1 MILFSRTAL
10 IDPEIQLSAQRLS
23 TRFSFFGLGFA
34 TAAWAPLIPFAQ
46 QRLHFNH
53 ADFGLL
59 LLCSGLGAMLAM
71 PATGKIV
78 QRIGCR
84 VPIGFALLLLAVLLP
99 SLSLWTTPL
108 MMAITLFLF
117 GTAAGS
123 LGVALNIQAV
133 VVEKNSLKSLMSGFH
148 GMASLGGLAGV
159 LTITALLA
167 LSISAVMSAFAVS
180 LLLVIIVFLSVP
192 YSIKAVENT
201 SLEASS
207 KVKKSIRQ
215 RLPQPLIILIGIAC
229 FIIFMVEGA
238 AMDWS
243 GIYLTQQYGVNTAF
257 AGLAYTFFAIAM
269 TTGRFTGDY
278 LIRYFGEKKLL
289 TYSAICATLGL
300 ALVSIAPHWWLVLV
314 GYTLVGTGCSNIV
327 PIMFSRAGRQTVMPS
342 AVALS
347 CVSTLAYTGI
357 LVGPAFIGM
366 IGELIGLYT
375 VFMALSGLLLLIVAL
390 NRFTYV
396 KLAS

>member
-78 QRIGCR
+78 QRVGCR

-99 SLSLWTTPL
+99 SLSLWTSPL

-167 LSISAVMSAFAVS
+167 LSISSVMSAFAVS

-192 YSIKAVENT
+192 YNIKAVENT
-201 SLEASS
+201 LLEASS

-229 FIIFMVEGA
+229 FIIFMTEGA

-243 GIYLTQQYGVNTAF
+243 GIYLTQQYGVNAAF

-300 ALVSIAPHWWLVLV
+300 ALVSIAPYWWLVLV

-347 CVSTLAYTGI
+347 CVSTMAYTGI

-366 IGELIGLYT
+366 VSELIGLST
-375 VFMALSGLLLLIVAL
+375 VFMALSGLLLLIGAL

-396 KLAS
+396 K

>member
-167 LSISAVMSAFAVS
+167 LSISSVISAFAVS

-192 YSIKAVENT
+192 YNIKAVENT

-207 KVKKSIRQ
+207 KVKNSIRQ

-229 FIIFMVEGA
+229 FIIFMTEGA

-269 TTGRFTGDY
+269 TTGRFTGHY

-366 IGELIGLYT
+366 IGELIGLKT

-396 KLAS
+396 K

>member
-59 LLCSGLGAMLAM
+59 LLCGGLGAMLAM

-99 SLSLWTTPL
+99 SLSLLSTPL

-167 LSISAVMSAFAVS
+167 LSISSVISAFAVS

-192 YSIKAVENT
+192 YNIKAVENT
-201 SLEASS
+201 LLEASS

-229 FIIFMVEGA
+229 FIIFMTEGA

-243 GIYLTQQYGVNTAF
+243 GIYLTQQYGVNAAF

-269 TTGRFTGDY
+269 TTGRFTGHY

-314 GYTLVGTGCSNIV
+314 GYTLVGAGCSNIV

-347 CVSTLAYTGI
+347 CVSTMAYTGI
-357 LVGPAFIGM
+357 LVGPAFIGVVS
-366 IGELIGLYT
+366 ELIGLST

-396 KLAS
+396 K

>member
-78 QRIGCR
+78 QRVGCR

-167 LSISAVMSAFAVS
+167 LSISSVMSAFAVS
-180 LLLVIIVFLSVP
+180 LLLVIIIFLSVP

-269 TTGRFTGDY
+269 TTGRFTGHY

-347 CVSTLAYTGI
+347 CVSTMAYTGI

-366 IGELIGLYT
+366 VSELIGLST

-396 KLAS
+396 K

>member
-78 QRIGCR
+78 QRVGCR

-180 LLLVIIVFLSVP
+180 LLLVIIIFLSVP

-229 FIIFMVEGA
+229 FIIFMTEGA

-300 ALVSIAPHWWLVLV
+300 ALVSIAPYWWLVLV

-347 CVSTLAYTGI
+347 CVSTMAYTGI

-366 IGELIGLYT
+366 VSELIGLST

-396 KLAS
+396 K

>member
-192 YSIKAVENT
+192 YSIKSVENT

-207 KVKKSIRQ
+207 KVKNSIRQ

-229 FIIFMVEGA
+229 FIIFMTEGA

-243 GIYLTQQYGVNTAF
+243 GIYLTQQYGVNTTF

-269 TTGRFTGDY
+269 TTGRFTGHY

-300 ALVSIAPHWWLVLV
+300 ALVSIAPYWWLVLV

-366 IGELIGLYT
+366 IGELIGLKT

-396 KLAS
+396 K

>member
-1 MILFSRTAL
+1 MILFSRNAL

-78 QRIGCR
+78 QRVGCR

-180 LLLVIIVFLSVP
+180 LLLVIIIFLSVP

-243 GIYLTQQYGVNTAF
+243 GIYLTQQYGVNTTF

-269 TTGRFTGDY
+269 TTGRFTGHY

-300 ALVSIAPHWWLVLV
+300 ALVSIAPYWWLVLV

-347 CVSTLAYTGI
+347 CVSTMAYTGI
-357 LVGPAFIGM
+357 LFGPAFIGM
-366 IGELIGLYT
+366 VSELIGLST

-396 KLAS
+396 K

>member
-78 QRIGCR
+78 QRVGCR

-269 TTGRFTGDY
+269 TTGRFTGHY

-300 ALVSIAPHWWLVLV
+300 ALVSIVPYWWLVLV

-366 IGELIGLYT
+366 IGELIGLKT

-396 KLAS
+396 K

>member
-78 QRIGCR
+78 QRVGCR

-180 LLLVIIVFLSVP
+180 LLLVIIIFLSVP
-192 YSIKAVENT
+192 YNIKAVENT
-201 SLEASS
+201 LLEASS

-229 FIIFMVEGA
+229 FIIFMTEGA

-243 GIYLTQQYGVNTAF
+243 GIYLTQQYGVNAAF

-300 ALVSIAPHWWLVLV
+300 ALVSIAPYWWLVLV

-347 CVSTLAYTGI
+347 CVSTMAYTGI

-366 IGELIGLYT
+366 VSELIGLST

-396 KLAS
+396 K

>member
-78 QRIGCR
+78 QRVGCR

-167 LSISAVMSAFAVS
+167 LSISSVMSAFAVS

-192 YSIKAVENT
+192 YNIKAVENT
-201 SLEASS
+201 LLEASS

-229 FIIFMVEGA
+229 FIIFMTEGA

-300 ALVSIAPHWWLVLV
+300 ALVSIAPYWWLVLV

-347 CVSTLAYTGI
+347 CVSTMAYTGI

-366 IGELIGLYT
+366 VSELIGLST

-396 KLAS
+396 K

>member
-46 QRLHFNH
+46 QRLNFNH

-84 VPIGFALLLLAVLLP
+84 VPIGFALCLLAVLLP
-99 SLSLWTTPL
+99 SLSLCNNAL
-108 MMAITLFLF
+108 MMAISLFLF
-117 GTAAGS
+117 GTASGS

-148 GMASLGGLAGV
+148 GMCSLGGLAGV
-159 LTITALLA
+159 MTMTALLMLNISPLISA
-167 LSISAVMSAFAVS
+167 IFVSLHLVVIVLLAVPLSIK
-180 LLLVIIVFLSVP
+180 VIEKGETEVQFD
-192 YSIKAVENT
+192 AQENF
-201 SLEASS
+201 
-207 KVKKSIRQ
+207 RQ
-215 RLPQPLIILIGIAC
+215 RLPKSLIVLIGLAC
-229 FIIFMVEGA
+229 FIIFMTEGA
-238 AMDWS
+238 AMDWG
-243 GIYLTQQYGVNTAF
+243 GIYLTHEFGVNATF

-269 TTGRFTGDY
+269 VTGRFSGNH
-278 LIRYFGEKKLL
+278 LIHYFGEKNLL
-289 TYSAICATLGL
+289 NYSAICATIGLG
-300 ALVSIAPHWWLVLV
+300 LVSIAPHWLIALL
-314 GYTLVGTGCSNIV
+314 GYTLVGAGCSNIV
-327 PIMFSRAGRQTVMPS
+327 PIMFSRAGRQNMMSKT
-342 AVALS
+342 VALS
-347 CVSTLAYTGI
+347 CVSTIAYTGI

-366 IGELIGLYT
+366 MGELIGLNI
-375 VFMALSGLLLLIVAL
+375 VFMGLSGLLILIVAL
-390 NRFTYV
+390 NSLTYV
-396 KLAS
+396 K

>member
-167 LSISAVMSAFAVS
+167 LSISSVMSAFAVS

-269 TTGRFTGDY
+269 TTGRFTGHY

-300 ALVSIAPHWWLVLV
+300 ALVSIVPYWWLVLV

-347 CVSTLAYTGI
+347 CVSTMAYTGI

-366 IGELIGLYT
+366 VSELIGLST
-375 VFMALSGLLLLIVAL
+375 VFMALSGLLLLIGAL

-396 KLAS
+396 K

>member
-34 TAAWAPLIPFAQ
+34 TAAWAPLIPFTQ

-167 LSISAVMSAFAVS
+167 LSISSVMSAFAVS

-229 FIIFMVEGA
+229 FIIFMTEGA

-269 TTGRFTGDY
+269 TTGRFTGHY

-300 ALVSIAPHWWLVLV
+300 ALVSISPHWWLVLI
-314 GYTLVGTGCSNIV
+314 GY
-327 PIMFSRAGRQTVMPS
+327 M
-342 AVALS
+342 
-347 CVSTLAYTGI
+347 
-357 LVGPAFIGM
+357 
-366 IGELIGLYT
+366 
-375 VFMALSGLLLLIVAL
+375 
-390 NRFTYV
+390 
-396 KLAS
+396 

>member
-167 LSISAVMSAFAVS
+167 LSISSVMSAFAVS

-192 YSIKAVENT
+192 YNIKAVENT

-229 FIIFMVEGA
+229 FIIFMTEGA

-269 TTGRFTGDY
+269 TTGRFTGHY

-300 ALVSIAPHWWLVLV
+300 ALVSIAPYWWLVLV

-347 CVSTLAYTGI
+347 CVSTMAYTGI

-366 IGELIGLYT
+366 VSELIGLST

-396 KLAS
+396 K

>member
-117 GTAAGS
+117 GTEAGS

-167 LSISAVMSAFAVS
+167 LSISSVMSAFAVS
-180 LLLVIIVFLSVP
+180 LLLVIIIFLSVP
-192 YSIKAVENT
+192 YSIKSVENT

-207 KVKKSIRQ
+207 KVKNSIRQ

-229 FIIFMVEGA
+229 FIIFMTEGA

-269 TTGRFTGDY
+269 TTGRFTGHY

-366 IGELIGLYT
+366 IGELIGLKT

-396 KLAS
+396 K

>member
-167 LSISAVMSAFAVS
+167 LSISSVMSAFAVS

-192 YSIKAVENT
+192 YNIKAVENT
-201 SLEASS
+201 LLEASS

-229 FIIFMVEGA
+229 FIIFMTEGA

-300 ALVSIAPHWWLVLV
+300 ALVSIAPYWWLVLV

-327 PIMFSRAGRQTVMPS
+327 PIMFSRAGRQTVMSS

-366 IGELIGLYT
+366 VSELIGLST

-396 KLAS
+396 K

>member
-78 QRIGCR
+78 QRVGCR

-167 LSISAVMSAFAVS
+167 LSISSVMSAFAVS
-180 LLLVIIVFLSVP
+180 LLLVIIIFLSVP

-243 GIYLTQQYGVNTAF
+243 GIYLTQQYGVNTTF

-269 TTGRFTGDY
+269 TTGRFTGHY

-300 ALVSIAPHWWLVLV
+300 ALVSIAPYWWLVLV

-347 CVSTLAYTGI
+347 CVSTMAYTGI

-366 IGELIGLYT
+366 VSELIGLST

-396 KLAS
+396 K

>member
-10 IDPEIQLSAQRLS
+10 IDPEIQLRAQRLS

-59 LLCSGLGAMLAM
+59 LLCGGLGAMLAM

-78 QRIGCR
+78 QSIGCR

-99 SLSLWTTPL
+99 SLSLLNTPL

-167 LSISAVMSAFAVS
+167 LSISSVISAFAVS

-192 YSIKAVENT
+192 YNIKAVENT
-201 SLEASS
+201 LLEASS

-229 FIIFMVEGA
+229 FIIFMTEGA

-243 GIYLTQQYGVNTAF
+243 GIYLTQQYGVSAAF

-314 GYTLVGTGCSNIV
+314 GYTLVGAGCSNIV
-327 PIMFSRAGRQTVMPS
+327 PIMFSRAGRQKMMAS

-347 CVSTLAYTGI
+347 CVSNMAYTGI

-366 IGELIGLYT
+366 VSELIGLST
-375 VFMALSGLLLLIVAL
+375 VFMALSGLLLLIVTL

-396 KLAS
+396 K

>member
-59 LLCSGLGAMLAM
+59 LLCNGLGAMLAM
-71 PATGKIV
+71 PAIGKIV
-78 QRIGCR
+78 QRIGSR

-180 LLLVIIVFLSVP
+180 LLLVIIIFLSVP

-243 GIYLTQQYGVNTAF
+243 GIYLTQQYGVNTTF

-269 TTGRFTGDY
+269 TTGRFTGHY

-300 ALVSIAPHWWLVLV
+300 ALVSIAPYWWLVLV

-347 CVSTLAYTGI
+347 CVSTMAYTGI

-366 IGELIGLYT
+366 VSELIGLST

-396 KLAS
+396 K

>member
-78 QRIGCR
+78 QRVGCR

-180 LLLVIIVFLSVP
+180 LLLVIIIFLSVP

-229 FIIFMVEGA
+229 FIIFMTEGA

-269 TTGRFTGDY
+269 TTGRFTGHY

-300 ALVSIAPHWWLVLV
+300 ALVSIAPYWWLVLV

-347 CVSTLAYTGI
+347 CVSTMAYTGI

-366 IGELIGLYT
+366 VSELIGLST

-396 KLAS
+396 K

>member
-78 QRIGCR
+78 QRVGCR

-269 TTGRFTGDY
+269 TTGRFTGHY

-300 ALVSIAPHWWLVLV
+300 AFWWLVLV

-347 CVSTLAYTGI
+347 CVSTMAYTGI

-366 IGELIGLYT
+366 VSELIGLST

-396 KLAS
+396 K

>member
-78 QRIGCR
+78 QRVGCR

-167 LSISAVMSAFAVS
+167 LSISSVMSAFAVS

-192 YSIKAVENT
+192 YNIKAVENT
-201 SLEASS
+201 LLEASS

-229 FIIFMVEGA
+229 FIIFMTEGA

-243 GIYLTQQYGVNTAF
+243 GIYLTQQYGVNAAF

-300 ALVSIAPHWWLVLV
+300 ALVSIAPYWWLVLV

-347 CVSTLAYTGI
+347 CVSTMAYTGI

-366 IGELIGLYT
+366 VSELIGLST

-396 KLAS
+396 K

>member
-180 LLLVIIVFLSVP
+180 LLLVIIIFLSVP

-243 GIYLTQQYGVNTAF
+243 GIYLTQQYGVNTTF

-269 TTGRFTGDY
+269 TTGRFTGHY

-300 ALVSIAPHWWLVLV
+300 ALVSIVPYWWLVLV

-347 CVSTLAYTGI
+347 CVSTMAYTGI

-366 IGELIGLYT
+366 VSELIGLST

-396 KLAS
+396 K

>member
-123 LGVALNIQAV
+123 LAVALNIQAV

-167 LSISAVMSAFAVS
+167 LSISSVISAFAVS

-192 YSIKAVENT
+192 YNIKAVENT
-201 SLEASS
+201 LLEASS

-229 FIIFMVEGA
+229 FIIFMTEGA

-243 GIYLTQQYGVNTAF
+243 GIYLTQQYGVNAAF

-269 TTGRFTGDY
+269 TTGRFTGHY

-300 ALVSIAPHWWLVLV
+300 ALVSIAPYWWLVLV

-347 CVSTLAYTGI
+347 CVSTMAYTGI

-366 IGELIGLYT
+366 VSELIGLST

-396 KLAS
+396 K

>member
-78 QRIGCR
+78 QRVGCR

-180 LLLVIIVFLSVP
+180 LLLVIIIFLSVP

-269 TTGRFTGDY
+269 TTGRFTGHY

-300 ALVSIAPHWWLVLV
+300 ALVSIVPYWWLVLV

-347 CVSTLAYTGI
+347 CVSTMAYTGI

-366 IGELIGLYT
+366 VSELIGLST

-396 KLAS
+396 K

>member
-99 SLSLWTTPL
+99 SLSLLSTPL

-229 FIIFMVEGA
+229 FIIFMTEGA

-243 GIYLTQQYGVNTAF
+243 GIYLTQQYGVNTTF

-269 TTGRFTGDY
+269 TTGRFTGHY

-300 ALVSIAPHWWLVLV
+300 ALVSIAPYWWLVLV

-347 CVSTLAYTGI
+347 CVSTMAYTGI

-366 IGELIGLYT
+366 VSELIGLST

-396 KLAS
+396 K

>member
-78 QRIGCR
+78 QRVGCR

-167 LSISAVMSAFAVS
+167 LSISSVMSAFAVS
-180 LLLVIIVFLSVP
+180 LLLVIIIFLSVP

-269 TTGRFTGDY
+269 TTGRFTGHY

-300 ALVSIAPHWWLVLV
+300 ALVSIAPYWWLVLV

-347 CVSTLAYTGI
+347 CVSTMAYTGI

-366 IGELIGLYT
+366 VSELIGLST

-396 KLAS
+396 K

>member
-78 QRIGCR
+78 QRVGCR

-229 FIIFMVEGA
+229 FIIFMTEGA

-300 ALVSIAPHWWLVLV
+300 ALVSIAPYWWLVLV

-347 CVSTLAYTGI
+347 CVSTMAYTGI

-366 IGELIGLYT
+366 VSELIGLST
-375 VFMALSGLLLLIVAL
+375 VFMALSGLLLLIGAL

-396 KLAS
+396 K

>member
-78 QRIGCR
+78 QRVGCR

-229 FIIFMVEGA
+229 FIIFMTEGA

-243 GIYLTQQYGVNTAF
+243 GIYLTQQYGVNAAF

-300 ALVSIAPHWWLVLV
+300 ALVSIAPYWWLVLV

-347 CVSTLAYTGI
+347 CVSTMAYTGI

-366 IGELIGLYT
+366 VSELIGLST

-396 KLAS
+396 K

>member
-78 QRIGCR
+78 QRVGCR

-243 GIYLTQQYGVNTAF
+243 GIYLTQQYGVNTTF

-269 TTGRFTGDY
+269 TTGRFTGHY

-300 ALVSIAPHWWLVLV
+300 ALVSIVPYWWLVLV

-347 CVSTLAYTGI
+347 CVSTMAYTGI
-357 LVGPAFIGM
+357 LFGPAFIGM
-366 IGELIGLYT
+366 VSELIGLST

-396 KLAS
+396 K

>member
-78 QRIGCR
+78 QRVGCR

-269 TTGRFTGDY
+269 TTGRFTGHY

-300 ALVSIAPHWWLVLV
+300 ALVSIVPYWWLVLV

-347 CVSTLAYTGI
+347 CVSTMAYTGI

-366 IGELIGLYT
+366 VSELIGLST
-375 VFMALSGLLLLIVAL
+375 VFMALSGLLLFIVAL

-396 KLAS
+396 K

>member
-78 QRIGCR
+78 QRVGCR

-192 YSIKAVENT
+192 YNIKAVENT
-201 SLEASS
+201 LLEASS

-229 FIIFMVEGA
+229 FIIFMMEGA

-269 TTGRFTGDY
+269 TTGRFTGHY

-300 ALVSIAPHWWLVLV
+300 ALVSIVPYWWLVLV

-347 CVSTLAYTGI
+347 CVSTMAYTGI

-366 IGELIGLYT
+366 VSELIGLST

-390 NRFTYV
+390 NRFTYL
-396 KLAS
+396 K

>member
-59 LLCSGLGAMLAM
+59 LLCGGLGAMLAM

-99 SLSLWTTPL
+99 SLSLLSTPL

-167 LSISAVMSAFAVS
+167 LSISSVMSAFAVS
-180 LLLVIIVFLSVP
+180 LLLVIIIFLSVP

-243 GIYLTQQYGVNTAF
+243 GIYLTQQYGVNTTF

-269 TTGRFTGDY
+269 TTGRFTGHY

-314 GYTLVGTGCSNIV
+314 GYTLVGAGCSNIV

-347 CVSTLAYTGI
+347 CVSTMAYTGI
-357 LVGPAFIGM
+357 LFGPAFIGM
-366 IGELIGLYT
+366 VSELIGLST

-396 KLAS
+396 K

>member
-78 QRIGCR
+78 QRVGCR

-99 SLSLWTTPL
+99 SLSLLNTPL

-167 LSISAVMSAFAVS
+167 LSISSVISAFAVS

-192 YSIKAVENT
+192 YNIKAVENT
-201 SLEASS
+201 LLEASS

-269 TTGRFTGDY
+269 TTGRFTGHY

-300 ALVSIAPHWWLVLV
+300 ALVSIAPYWWLVLV

-347 CVSTLAYTGI
+347 CVSTMAYTGI

-366 IGELIGLYT
+366 VSELIGLST

-396 KLAS
+396 K

>member
-99 SLSLWTTPL
+99 SLSLWSTPL

-180 LLLVIIVFLSVP
+180 LLLVIIIFLSVP

-229 FIIFMVEGA
+229 FIIFMTEGA

-269 TTGRFTGDY
+269 TTGRFTGHY

-300 ALVSIAPHWWLVLV
+300 ALVSIAPYWWLVLV

-347 CVSTLAYTGI
+347 CVSTMAYTGI

-366 IGELIGLYT
+366 VSELIGLST

-396 KLAS
+396 K

>member
-78 QRIGCR
+78 QRVGCR

-180 LLLVIIVFLSVP
+180 LLLVIIIFLSVP

-269 TTGRFTGDY
+269 TTGRFTGHY

-347 CVSTLAYTGI
+347 CVSTMAYTGI

-366 IGELIGLYT
+366 VSELIGLST

-396 KLAS
+396 K

>member
-1 MILFSRTAL
+1 TAL

-167 LSISAVMSAFAVS
+167 LSISSVMSAFAVS
-180 LLLVIIVFLSVP
+180 LLLVIIIFLSVP
-192 YSIKAVENT
+192 YSIKSVENT

-207 KVKKSIRQ
+207 KVKNSIRQ

-229 FIIFMVEGA
+229 FIIFMTEGA

-269 TTGRFTGDY
+269 TTGRFTGHY

-366 IGELIGLYT
+366 IGELIGLKT

-396 KLAS
+396 K

>member
-99 SLSLWTTPL
+99 SLSLWTSPL

-167 LSISAVMSAFAVS
+167 LSISSVMSAFAVS

-192 YSIKAVENT
+192 YNIKAVENT
-201 SLEASS
+201 LLEASS

-229 FIIFMVEGA
+229 FIIFMTEGA

-366 IGELIGLYT
+366 IGELIGLKT

-396 KLAS
+396 K

>member
-167 LSISAVMSAFAVS
+167 LSISSVMSAFAVS

-269 TTGRFTGDY
+269 TTGRFTRHY

-300 ALVSIAPHWWLVLV
+300 ALVSIVPYWWLVLV

-347 CVSTLAYTGI
+347 CVSTMAYTGI

-366 IGELIGLYT
+366 IGELIGLKT

-396 KLAS
+396 K

>member
-99 SLSLWTTPL
+99 SLSLLSTPL

-167 LSISAVMSAFAVS
+167 LSISTVMSAFAVS
-180 LLLVIIVFLSVP
+180 LLLVIIIFLSVP
-192 YSIKAVENT
+192 YSIKSVENT

-207 KVKKSIRQ
+207 KVKNSIRQ

-229 FIIFMVEGA
+229 FIIFMTEGA

-269 TTGRFTGDY
+269 TTGRFTGHY

-366 IGELIGLYT
+366 IGELIGLKT

-396 KLAS
+396 K